1 MGATEEQM
9 ALLADL
15 GVSHVAYILVIYSIA
30 FLLFLFVCMLLQ
42 LYANH
47 TWPIEP
53 HNPITLKKSDSENGR
68 LRYGNGTAGGPT
80 GHARDRDRRIRDAE
94 EFELEGL
101 MSEDEGKGA
110 ELLESPV
117 AGKAEGRRGGG
128 YRGYIGLGL

>member
-9 ALLADL
+9 ALLATL

-47 TWPIEP
+47 AWPIEP
-53 HNPITLKKSDSENGR
+53 RKPLALKKDDGVNGS
-68 LRYGNGTAGGPT
+68 TGGLN
-80 GHARDRDRRIRDAE
+80 GHARDRDRRVRDAE

-101 MSEDEGKGA
+101 MSEDEREGA

-117 AGKAEGRRGGG
+117 VGRREGP
-128 YRGYIGLGL
+128 RI

>member
-9 ALLADL
+9 ALLATL

-42 LYANH
+42 IYANH
-47 TWPIEP
+47 AWPIEP
-53 HNPITLKKSDSENGR
+53 GEPLALNKGDGR
-68 LRYGNGTAGGPT
+68 LVNGSAGGLN

-101 MSEDEGKGA
+101 MSEDEG
-110 ELLESPV
+110 EREFQRESQAV
-117 AGKAEGRRGGG
+117 NAT
-128 YRGYIGLGL
+128 L